1 VPVTDSLEC
10 SGDGLREGRVV
21 TEVRVIAHL
30 TERDPRAAADFV
42 GRVSAFVEEVLPGTV
57 AWETFR
63 DEATGRWVW
72 YEVFADEQALASY
85 EQAVREQGLRNEAGR
100 IFEFESVTLL
110 TPLKDPKLA
119 ALFDQIGATSMR
131 AMAGFAR

>member
-1 VPVTDSLEC
+1 
-10 SGDGLREGRVV
+10 VV
-21 TEVRVIAHL
+21 AEVRVIAQL
-30 TERDPRAAADFV
+30 TERDPRAASDFV
-42 GRVSAFVEEVLPGTV
+42 ERVSVFVAEGLPGTL

-63 DEATGRWVW
+63 DESTGRWVW

-85 EQAVREQGLRNEAGR
+85 EQAVRDQGLRSEAGR

-110 TPLKDPKLA
+110 TPLEDPKLA

-131 AMAGFAR
+131 TMAGFAR